1 MTSPAEKLRDAAAII
16 EQRDQYHGNWRVNFL
31 NTSVFWSRYLGT
43 PVKPED
49 VAVMFCLAKISRM
62 ISGGKANGD
71 DFDDLTG
78 YAGLA
83 AAIHEADNGEET
95 LE

>member
-1 MTSPAEKLRDAAAII
+1 MTSPADKLRDAAAII
-16 EQRDQYHGNWRVNFL
+16 EGRDKYHGNYRVNFL
-31 NTSVFWSRYLGT
+31 NTAAFWTRYLGV
-43 PVKPED
+43 PVSAED

-62 ISGGKANGD
+62 ISGGKTNGD
-71 DFDDLTG
+71 DYDDLTG

-83 AAIHEADNGEET
+83 AAIHEAEHGEET

>member
-43 PVKPED
+43 LVKPED

-83 AAIHEADNGEET
+83 AAIHEAEHGEET